1 MRISASNK
9 IEMWYWMEPLTS
21 NYPLW
26 NIYNVFTL
34 KKNPFL
40 MRVWHGVARIQEQR
54 TTALLSRR
62 VRVWNSELLE
72 KKVEN
77 E

>member
-1 MRISASNK
+1 
-9 IEMWYWMEPLTS
+9 
-21 NYPLW
+21 
-26 NIYNVFTL
+26 
-34 KKNPFL
+34 
-40 MRVWHGVARIQEQR
+40 MRVWHGVARIHEQR